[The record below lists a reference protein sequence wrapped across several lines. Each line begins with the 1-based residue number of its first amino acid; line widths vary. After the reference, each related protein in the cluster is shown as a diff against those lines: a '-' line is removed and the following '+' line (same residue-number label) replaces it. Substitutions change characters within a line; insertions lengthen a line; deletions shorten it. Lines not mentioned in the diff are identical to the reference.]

1 MEDTIDKLW
10 KTYQYD
16 KPEND
21 EHVVVQ
27 SLISVGNVNIVAKY
41 HGVYN
46 SKLKRITLDKDS
58 PHTKENGI
66 KSCDRADTWCNYDQY
81 TKIIKDFKKYR
92 RDQIKQSKKR
102 K

>member
-27 SLISVGNVNIVAKY
+27 SLTTISNVQTVVKYYGIYNAKL
-41 HGVYN
+41 N
-46 SKLKRITLDKDS
+46 QINLDKDS
-58 PHTKENGI
+58 PNTKENGI
-66 KSCDRADTWCNYDQY
+66 KSCNEYDTWCNYDQY
-81 TKIIKDFKKYR
+81 IKTIKEIKK
-92 RDQIKQSKKR
+92 QKKTQAKQLKKC